1 MLCLAQAGLEG
12 SIKIDR
18 GARGKSRARR
28 SKSMIIGDK
37 YKSEDNDDH
46 TASPWSR
53 APTMDL
59 WPGGCAFQGCDSDQQ
74 AGSTL
79 ER

>member
-1 MLCLAQAGLEG
+1 
-12 SIKIDR
+12 
-18 GARGKSRARR
+18 
-28 SKSMIIGDK
+28 MIIGDK
-37 YKSEDNDDH
+37 YKLEDNDDH

-59 WPGGCAFQGCDSDQQ
+59 WPGGCAVQGCDSDQQ

-79 ER
+79 ERRANEDGTFIRTVLLSSGFLFL

>member
-1 MLCLAQAGLEG
+1 
-12 SIKIDR
+12 
-18 GARGKSRARR
+18 
-28 SKSMIIGDK
+28 MIMGDK
-37 YKSEDNDDH
+37 DKLEDNDDH
-46 TASPWSR
+46 TACPWSR

-59 WPGGCAFQGCDSDQQ
+59 WPGVGAVQGCDSDQQ